1 MTDQASERWLE
12 QRLDDGIVLAQLN
25 RAPANA
31 LTVEFLLEI
40 EGHFQRLEADGSV
53 RAVVLKGYDKV
64 FSAGMDLKMLATL
77 TDVAGQ
83 TEVVD
88 ALNRAYGA
96 MYGFSKPLVAAVT
109 GHAIAGG
116 LFFLLVADYRVGAEG
131 AAQFGLSEVRVG
143 VAFPVAPAEIVRA
156 ELPAPVARRILLS
169 GRPIGVEAALAG
181 GILDE
186 LVAAGEV
193 EARAVAQARALAASP
208 AEAYAQVK
216 AHLRAPVMEKI
227 RRAVEQGE
235 DPMRNGWFTPETT
248 RAALA
253 VLAGKK

>member
-1 MTDQASERWLE
+1 MTDQTSGHWLE
-12 QRLDDGIVLAQLN
+12 DHRANGIVVAQLN

-40 EGHFQRLEADGSV
+40 EGHFRRLEADENV

-77 TDVAGQ
+77 NDVPGQ

-96 MYGFSKPLVAAVT
+96 MYGFSKPLVAAAT

-116 LFFLLVADYRVGAEG
+116 LFFLLVADYRVGAAG
-131 AAQFGLSEVRVG
+131 GSQYGLSEVRVG

-156 ELPAPVARRILLS
+156 ELPAPVARRILLT
-169 GRPIGVEAALAG
+169 GRPVGVDAALAG

-186 LVAAGEV
+186 VV
-193 EARAVAQARALAASP
+193 EASDVETRAVEQALALAASP

-216 AHLRAPVMEKI
+216 VQLEGTSD
-227 RRAVEQGE
+227 GE
-235 DPMRNGWFTPETT
+235 DPPRD
-248 RAALA
+248 
-253 VLAGKK
+253 